1 MKNKYIFAL
10 SAIALIVVLNLCL
23 QRSFFRVDLT
33 SEKRFS
39 ISDNTKDLMKNLQ
52 SPILVKIYLDG
63 DLNSGF
69 LRLKNSL
76 RELLDEF
83 SVYAKND
90 IEYTFINPSQAD
102 SEEERMKNYERLEQR
117 GLTHTTIYERDNEGK
132 MIQKMVFPW
141 AEIVTEKDTFPVNLL
156 KNIAG
161 NSGAENL
168 NISIENLEFELT
180 DAIRILNSKQVQK
193 IAFLEGHGELT
204 EEFVYDISSA
214 FSRYFQVDRGVIGTD
229 ASVLNDYKA
238 IVVAKPD
245 SSFNETEKYIIDQY
259 IMNGGRVLWLL
270 DGVQMSMQ
278 QLVEQGTSPAISL
291 DVNLSDLLFRYG
303 VRINNALVQDVQCVQ
318 MPLNVSASSAPQY
331 EAVPWIFSPILLTS
345 PQHPITRNLSQVK
358 ADFCSYVDFTG
369 ENLSQKA
376 SILLA
381 TSSASHIVQVPAM
394 IDLNEI
400 VSGFDDH
407 YFNTSFV
414 PVAVALEGV
423 FSSGFQNRMLPKGI
437 ENAKPQKGQS
447 VETRMVVIADGD
459 IIKNEIVPTANG
471 YQVLPV
477 GYDRYS
483 GMQFGNRDFIL
494 NALLYLTDDEGW
506 INLRNR
512 TFKLR
517 MLNKK
522 TTLEQKTLIK
532 WTNLLLPI
540 FLLLVFGSVYL
551 SVRYFYY
558 RKK

>member
-52 SPILVKIYLDG
+52 SPILVKVYLDG

-369 ENLSQKA
+369 ENPSQKA

-447 VETRMVVIADGD
+447 VETKMVVIADGD

>member
-52 SPILVKIYLDG
+52 SPILVKVYLDG

-238 IVVAKPD
+238 IIVAKPD

-331 EAVPWIFSPILLTS
+331 EAVSWIFSPILLTS

-447 VETRMVVIADGD
+447 VETKMVVIADGD

-483 GMQFGNRDFIL
+483 GIQFGNRDFIL

>member
-1 MKNKYIFAL
+1 
-10 SAIALIVVLNLCL
+10 
-23 QRSFFRVDLT
+23 
-33 SEKRFS
+33 
-39 ISDNTKDLMKNLQ
+39 
-52 SPILVKIYLDG
+52 
-63 DLNSGF
+63 
-69 LRLKNSL
+69 
-76 RELLDEF
+76 
-83 SVYAKND
+83 
-90 IEYTFINPSQAD
+90 
-102 SEEERMKNYERLEQR
+102 
-117 GLTHTTIYERDNEGK
+117 
-132 MIQKMVFPW
+132 
-141 AEIVTEKDTFPVNLL
+141 
-156 KNIAG
+156 
-161 NSGAENL
+161 
-168 NISIENLEFELT
+168 
-180 DAIRILNSKQVQK
+180 
-193 IAFLEGHGELT
+193 
-204 EEFVYDISSA
+204 
-214 FSRYFQVDRGVIGTD
+214 
-229 ASVLNDYKA
+229 
-238 IVVAKPD
+238 
-245 SSFNETEKYIIDQY
+245 
-259 IMNGGRVLWLL
+259 MNGGRVLWLL

-369 ENLSQKA
+369 ENPSQKA

>member
-1 MKNKYIFAL
+1 MKKKYIFAL
-10 SAIALIVVLNLCL
+10 SAVALIVVLNICL
-23 QRSFFRVDLT
+23 QRSFFRIDLT

-39 ISDNTKDLMKNLQ
+39 ISENTKDLMRNLQ
-52 SPILVKIYLDG
+52 SPILVNIYLDG

-83 SVYAKND
+83 SVYAKDD
-90 IEYTFINPSQAD
+90 ITYAFINPSQATT
-102 SEEERMKNYERLEQR
+102 EEERLKNYERLEQR
-117 GLTHTTIYERDNEGK
+117 GLSHTTIYERDSEGK

-141 AEIVTEKDTFPVNLL
+141 AEIVTQKDTFPVNLL

-180 DAIRILNSKQVQK
+180 DAIRILNSEQVQK
-193 IAFLEGHGELT
+193 IAFLEGHGELA
-204 EEFVYDISSA
+204 EELVYDISSA
-214 FSRYFQVDRGVIGTD
+214 FSRYFQVDRGILGSD

-238 IVVAKPD
+238 IIVAKPD
-245 SSFNETEKYIIDQY
+245 STFSEQEKYIIDQY
-259 IMNGGRVLWLL
+259 IMNGGRVLWLI
-270 DGVQMSMQ
+270 DGVKMSMQ
-278 QLVEQGTSPAISL
+278 QLIEQGSSPAIAL
-291 DVNLSDLLFRYG
+291 DVNMNDLLFRYG
-303 VRINNALVQDVQCVQ
+303 VRINGALVQDVQCVQ
-318 MPLNVSASSAPQY
+318 MPFNVSASSASQY
-331 EAVPWIFSPILLTS
+331 ESVPWIFSPILLTS

-358 ADFCSYVDFTG
+358 ADFCSYIDFTG
-369 ENLSQKA
+369 NNESQKA

-381 TSSASHIVQVPAM
+381 TSSASHIVQTPSMV
-394 IDLNEI
+394 DLNEMME
-400 VSGFDDH
+400 GFDEQ
-407 YFNTSFV
+407 YFNVSFV
-414 PVAVALEGV
+414 PVAVALEGC
-423 FSSGFQNRMLPKGI
+423 FQSGFQNRMLPKGI
-437 ENAKPQKGQS
+437 ENAQPLRNQS
-447 VETRMVVIADGD
+447 VETKMVIVADGD

-477 GYDRYS
+477 GFDRYS

-522 TTLEQKTLIK
+522 AVLEKKQLIK

-540 FLLLVFGSVYL
+540 FILLILGTIYL
-551 SVRYFYY
+551 SVRYFYF
-558 RKK
+558 RK

>member
-1 MKNKYIFAL
+1 MKNKYIFSL
-10 SAIALIVVLNLCL
+10 SIVALILILNICF
-23 QRSFFRVDLT
+23 QRNFFRIDLT
-33 SEKRFS
+33 SEKRFT
-39 ISDNTKDLMKNLQ
+39 ISDNTKNLMRDLQ
-52 SPILVKIYLDG
+52 SPILVNIYLDG

-83 SVYAKND
+83 SIYAKDN
-90 IEYTFINPSQAD
+90 IEYEFINPSQAD

-117 GLTHTTIYERDNEGK
+117 GLSHTTIYERDNEGK

-141 AEIVTEKDTFPVNLL
+141 VEIVTKSDTFPVNLL
-156 KNIAG
+156 KNIPG

-193 IAFLEGHGELT
+193 IAFLEGHGELS
-204 EEFVYDISSA
+204 EELVYDISSA
-214 FSRYFQVDRGVIGTD
+214 FSRYFQVDRGVLDKD
-229 ASVLNDYKA
+229 ASVLDDYKA
-238 IVVAKPD
+238 IIIAKPD
-245 SSFNETEKYIIDQY
+245 SLFSETEKYIIDQY
-259 IMNGGRVLWLL
+259 IMNGGRVLWLI

-278 QLVEQGTSPAISL
+278 QLVEQGSSPAIAL
-291 DVNLSDLLFRYG
+291 DLNLNDLLFRYG
-303 VRINNALVQDVQCVQ
+303 VRINNALLQDVQCVQ
-318 MPLNVSASSAPQY
+318 MPLNVSASSTPQY
-331 EAVPWIFSPILLTS
+331 EAVPWLFSPILLTS
-345 PQHPITRNLSQVK
+345 PEHPITRNISQVK
-358 ADFCSYVDFTG
+358 ADFCSYIDFTG
-369 ENLSQKA
+369 ENSSQKA

-394 IDLNEI
+394 IDLNEM
-400 VSGFDDH
+400 VTGFDEH
-407 YFNTSFV
+407 YFNASFV
-414 PVAVALEGV
+414 PIAVALEGN
-423 FSSGFQNRMLPKGI
+423 FSSGFQNRMLPQGI
-437 ENAKPQKGQS
+437 ENAKPLRNKS
-447 VETRMVVIADGD
+447 VETKMVVIADGD

-477 GYDRYS
+477 GFDRYS

-522 TTLEQKTLIK
+522 AVLEQKTLIK

-540 FLLLVFGSVYL
+540 FLLLIFGSIYL
-551 SVRYFYY
+551 SVRYFYF
-558 RKK
+558 KKK

>member
-1 MKNKYIFAL
+1 MKKKYIFAL
-10 SAIALIVVLNLCL
+10 SAVALIVVLNICL
-23 QRSFFRVDLT
+23 QRSFFRIDLT

-39 ISDNTKDLMKNLQ
+39 ISENTKDLMRNLQ
-52 SPILVKIYLDG
+52 SPILVNIYLDG

-83 SVYAKND
+83 SVYAKDD
-90 IEYTFINPSQAD
+90 ITYAFINPSQATT
-102 SEEERMKNYERLEQR
+102 EEERLKNYERLEQR
-117 GLTHTTIYERDNEGK
+117 GLSHTTIYERDSEGK

-141 AEIVTEKDTFPVNLL
+141 AEIVTQKDTFPVNLL

-180 DAIRILNSKQVQK
+180 DAIRILNSEQVQK
-193 IAFLEGHGELT
+193 IAFLEGHGELA
-204 EEFVYDISSA
+204 EELVYDISSA
-214 FSRYFQVDRGVIGTD
+214 FSRYFQVDRGILGSD
-229 ASVLNDYKA
+229 ASILNDYKA
-238 IVVAKPD
+238 IIVAKPD
-245 SSFNETEKYIIDQY
+245 STFSEQEKYIIDQY
-259 IMNGGRVLWLL
+259 IMNGGRVLWLI
-270 DGVQMSMQ
+270 DGVKMSMQ
-278 QLVEQGTSPAISL
+278 QLIEQGSSPAIAL
-291 DVNLSDLLFRYG
+291 DVNLNDLLFRYG
-303 VRINNALVQDVQCVQ
+303 VRINGALVQDVQCVQ
-318 MPLNVSASSAPQY
+318 MPFNVSASSASQY
-331 EAVPWIFSPILLTS
+331 ESVPWIFSPILLTS

-358 ADFCSYVDFTG
+358 ADFCSYIDFTG
-369 ENLSQKA
+369 NNESQKA

-381 TSSASHIVQVPAM
+381 TSSASHIVQTPTM
-394 IDLNEI
+394 IDLDEMLT
-400 VSGFDDH
+400 GFDEQ
-407 YFNTSFV
+407 YFNVSFV
-414 PVAVALEGV
+414 PVAVALEGC
-423 FSSGFQNRMLPKGI
+423 FQSGFQNRMLPKGI
-437 ENAKPQKGQS
+437 ENAQPLRNQS
-447 VETRMVVIADGD
+447 VETKMVIVADGD

-477 GYDRYS
+477 GFDRYS

-522 TTLEQKTLIK
+522 AVLEKKQLIK

-540 FLLLVFGSVYL
+540 FILLILGTIYL
-551 SVRYFYY
+551 SVRYFYF
-558 RKK
+558 RK

>member
-1 MKNKYIFAL
+1 
-10 SAIALIVVLNLCL
+10 
-23 QRSFFRVDLT
+23 
-33 SEKRFS
+33 
-39 ISDNTKDLMKNLQ
+39 
-52 SPILVKIYLDG
+52 
-63 DLNSGF
+63 
-69 LRLKNSL
+69 
-76 RELLDEF
+76 
-83 SVYAKND
+83 
-90 IEYTFINPSQAD
+90 
-102 SEEERMKNYERLEQR
+102 
-117 GLTHTTIYERDNEGK
+117 
-132 MIQKMVFPW
+132 MVFPW

-369 ENLSQKA
+369 ENPSQKA

>member
-52 SPILVKIYLDG
+52 SPILVKVYLDG

-141 AEIVTEKDTFPVNLL
+141 AEIVTEKDTFSVNLL

-447 VETRMVVIADGD
+447 VETKMVVIADGD

>member
-1 MKNKYIFAL
+1 MKKKYIFAL
-10 SAIALIVVLNLCL
+10 SAVALIVVLNICL
-23 QRSFFRVDLT
+23 QRSFFRIDLT

-39 ISDNTKDLMKNLQ
+39 ISKNTKDLMRNLQ
-52 SPILVKIYLDG
+52 SPILVNIYLDG

-83 SVYAKND
+83 SVYAKDD
-90 IEYTFINPSQAD
+90 ITYAFINPSQATT
-102 SEEERMKNYERLEQR
+102 EEERLKNYERLEQR
-117 GLTHTTIYERDNEGK
+117 GLSHTTIYERDSEGK

-141 AEIVTEKDTFPVNLL
+141 AEIVTQKDTFPVNLL

-180 DAIRILNSKQVQK
+180 DAIRILNSEQVQK
-193 IAFLEGHGELT
+193 IAFLEGHGELA
-204 EEFVYDISSA
+204 EELVYDISSA
-214 FSRYFQVDRGVIGTD
+214 FSRYFQVDRGILGND
-229 ASVLNDYKA
+229 ASILNDYKA
-238 IVVAKPD
+238 IIIAKPD
-245 SSFNETEKYIIDQY
+245 SSFTEKEKYIIDQY
-259 IMNGGRVLWLL
+259 IMNGGRVLWLI
-270 DGVQMSMQ
+270 DGVKMSMQ
-278 QLVEQGTSPAISL
+278 QLIEQGSSPAIAL
-291 DVNLSDLLFRYG
+291 DVNLNDLLFRYG
-303 VRINNALVQDVQCVQ
+303 VRINGALVQDVQCVQ
-318 MPLNVSASSAPQY
+318 MPFNVSASSASQY
-331 EAVPWIFSPILLTS
+331 ESVPWIFSPILLTS

-358 ADFCSYVDFTG
+358 ADFCSYIDFTG
-369 ENLSQKA
+369 NNESQKA

-381 TSSASHIVQVPAM
+381 TSSASHIVQTPSMV
-394 IDLNEI
+394 DLNEMME
-400 VSGFDDH
+400 GFDEQ
-407 YFNTSFV
+407 YFNVSFV
-414 PVAVALEGV
+414 PVAVALEGC
-423 FSSGFQNRMLPKGI
+423 FQSGFQNRMLPKGI
-437 ENAKPQKGQS
+437 ENAQPLRNQS
-447 VETRMVVIADGD
+447 VETKMVIVADGD

-477 GYDRYS
+477 GFDRYS

-522 TTLEQKTLIK
+522 AVVEKKQLIK

-540 FLLLVFGSVYL
+540 FILLILGTIYL
-551 SVRYFYY
+551 SVRYFYF
-558 RKK
+558 RK

>member
-52 SPILVKIYLDG
+52 SPILVKVYLDG

-459 IIKNEIVPTANG
+459 IIKNEIVSTANG

>member
-52 SPILVKIYLDG
+52 SPILVKVYLDG

>member
-1 MKNKYIFAL
+1 MKKKYIFAL
-10 SAIALIVVLNLCL
+10 SAVALIVVLNICL
-23 QRSFFRVDLT
+23 QRSFFRIDLT

-39 ISDNTKDLMKNLQ
+39 ISENTKDLMRNLQ
-52 SPILVKIYLDG
+52 SPILVNIYLDG

-83 SVYAKND
+83 SVYAKDD
-90 IEYTFINPSQAD
+90 ITYAFINPSQATT
-102 SEEERMKNYERLEQR
+102 EEERLKNYERLEQR
-117 GLTHTTIYERDNEGK
+117 GLSHTTIYERDSEGK

-141 AEIVTEKDTFPVNLL
+141 AEIVTQKDTFPVNLL

-180 DAIRILNSKQVQK
+180 DAIRILNSEQVQK
-193 IAFLEGHGELT
+193 IAFLEGHGELA
-204 EEFVYDISSA
+204 EELVYDISSA
-214 FSRYFQVDRGVIGTD
+214 FSRYFQVDRGILGSD

-238 IVVAKPD
+238 IIVAKPD
-245 SSFNETEKYIIDQY
+245 STFSEQEKYIIDQY
-259 IMNGGRVLWLL
+259 IMNGGRVLWLI
-270 DGVQMSMQ
+270 DGVKMSMQ
-278 QLVEQGTSPAISL
+278 QLIEQGSSPAIAL
-291 DVNLSDLLFRYG
+291 DVNLNDLLFRYG
-303 VRINNALVQDVQCVQ
+303 VRINGALVQDVQCVQ
-318 MPLNVSASSAPQY
+318 MPFNVSASSASQY
-331 EAVPWIFSPILLTS
+331 ESVPWIFSPILLTS

-358 ADFCSYVDFTG
+358 ADFCSYIDFTG
-369 ENLSQKA
+369 NNESQKA

-381 TSSASHIVQVPAM
+381 TSSASHIVQTPSMV
-394 IDLNEI
+394 DLNEMME
-400 VSGFDDH
+400 GFDEQ
-407 YFNTSFV
+407 YFNVSFV
-414 PVAVALEGV
+414 PVAVALEGC
-423 FSSGFQNRMLPKGI
+423 FQSGFQNRMLPKGI
-437 ENAKPQKGQS
+437 ENAQPLRNQS
-447 VETRMVVIADGD
+447 VETKMVIVADGD

-477 GYDRYS
+477 GFDRYS

-522 TTLEQKTLIK
+522 AVLEKKQLIK

-540 FLLLVFGSVYL
+540 FILLILGTIYL
-551 SVRYFYY
+551 SVRYFCF
-558 RKK
+558 RK

>member
-52 SPILVKIYLDG
+52 SPILVKVYLDG

-238 IVVAKPD
+238 IIVAKPD

-447 VETRMVVIADGD
+447 VETKMVVIADGD

>member
-52 SPILVKIYLDG
+52 SPILVKVYLDG

-369 ENLSQKA
+369 ENPSQKA

>member
-1 MKNKYIFAL
+1 MKKKYIFAL
-10 SAIALIVVLNLCL
+10 SAVALIVVLNICL
-23 QRSFFRVDLT
+23 QRSFFRIDLT

-39 ISDNTKDLMKNLQ
+39 ISENTKDLMRNLQ
-52 SPILVKIYLDG
+52 SPILVNIYLDG

-83 SVYAKND
+83 SVYAKDD
-90 IEYTFINPSQAD
+90 ITYAFINPSQATT
-102 SEEERMKNYERLEQR
+102 EEERLKNYERLEQR
-117 GLTHTTIYERDNEGK
+117 GLSHTTIYERDSEGK

-141 AEIVTEKDTFPVNLL
+141 AEIVTQKDTFPVNLL

-180 DAIRILNSKQVQK
+180 DAIRILNSEQVQK
-193 IAFLEGHGELT
+193 IAFLEGHGELA
-204 EEFVYDISSA
+204 EELVYDISSA
-214 FSRYFQVDRGVIGTD
+214 FSRYFQVDRGILGSD
-229 ASVLNDYKA
+229 ASILNDYKA
-238 IVVAKPD
+238 IIVAKPD
-245 SSFNETEKYIIDQY
+245 STFSEQEKYIIDQY
-259 IMNGGRVLWLL
+259 IMNGGRVLWLI
-270 DGVQMSMQ
+270 DGVKMSMQ
-278 QLVEQGTSPAISL
+278 QLIEQGSSPAIAL
-291 DVNLSDLLFRYG
+291 DVNLNDLLFRYG
-303 VRINNALVQDVQCVQ
+303 VRINGALVQDVQCVQ
-318 MPLNVSASSAPQY
+318 MPFNVSASSASQY
-331 EAVPWIFSPILLTS
+331 ESVPWIFSPILLTS

-358 ADFCSYVDFTG
+358 ADFCSYIDFTG
-369 ENLSQKA
+369 NNESQKA

-381 TSSASHIVQVPAM
+381 TSSASHIVQTPSMV
-394 IDLNEI
+394 DLDEMLT
-400 VSGFDDH
+400 GFDEQ
-407 YFNTSFV
+407 YFNVSFV
-414 PVAVALEGV
+414 PVAVALEGS
-423 FSSGFQNRMLPKGI
+423 FSSGFQNRMLPQGI
-437 ENAKPQKGQS
+437 ENAQPLRNRS
-447 VETRMVVIADGD
+447 VETKMVVVADGD

-477 GYDRYS
+477 GFDRYS

-522 TTLEQKTLIK
+522 AVLEQKPLIK

-540 FLLLVFGSVYL
+540 FILLILGTIYL
-551 SVRYFYY
+551 SVRYFYF
-558 RKK
+558 RK

>member
-1 MKNKYIFAL
+1 MKKKYIFAL
-10 SAIALIVVLNLCL
+10 SAVALIVVLNICL
-23 QRSFFRVDLT
+23 QRSFFRIDLT

-39 ISDNTKDLMKNLQ
+39 ISENTKDLMRNLQ
-52 SPILVKIYLDG
+52 SPILVNIYLDG

-83 SVYAKND
+83 SVYAKDD
-90 IEYTFINPSQAD
+90 ITYAFINPSQATT
-102 SEEERMKNYERLEQR
+102 EEERLKNYERLEQR
-117 GLTHTTIYERDNEGK
+117 GLSHTTIYERDSEGK

-141 AEIVTEKDTFPVNLL
+141 AEIVTQKDTFPVNLL

-180 DAIRILNSKQVQK
+180 DAIRILNSEQVQK
-193 IAFLEGHGELT
+193 IAFLEGHGELA
-204 EEFVYDISSA
+204 EELVYDISSA
-214 FSRYFQVDRGVIGTD
+214 FSRYFQVDRGILGSD

-238 IVVAKPD
+238 IIVAKPD
-245 SSFNETEKYIIDQY
+245 STFSEQEKYIIDQY
-259 IMNGGRVLWLL
+259 IMNGGRVLWLI
-270 DGVQMSMQ
+270 DGVKMSMQ
-278 QLVEQGTSPAISL
+278 QLIEQGSSPAIAL
-291 DVNLSDLLFRYG
+291 DVNLNDLLFRYG
-303 VRINNALVQDVQCVQ
+303 VRINGALVQDVQCVQ
-318 MPLNVSASSAPQY
+318 MPFNVSASSASQY
-331 EAVPWIFSPILLTS
+331 ESVPWIFSPILLTS

-358 ADFCSYVDFTG
+358 ADFCSYIDFTG
-369 ENLSQKA
+369 NNESQKA

-381 TSSASHIVQVPAM
+381 TSSASHIVQTPSMV
-394 IDLNEI
+394 DLNEMME
-400 VSGFDDH
+400 GFDEQ
-407 YFNTSFV
+407 YFNVSFV
-414 PVAVALEGV
+414 PVAVALEGC
-423 FSSGFQNRMLPKGI
+423 FQSGFQNRMLPKGI
-437 ENAKPQKGQS
+437 ENAQPLRNQS
-447 VETRMVVIADGD
+447 VETKMVIVADGD

-477 GYDRYS
+477 GFDRYS

-522 TTLEQKTLIK
+522 AVLEKKQLIK

-540 FLLLVFGSVYL
+540 FILLILGTIYL
-551 SVRYFYY
+551 SVRYFYF
-558 RKK
+558 RK

>member
-52 SPILVKIYLDG
+52 SPILVKVYLDG

-447 VETRMVVIADGD
+447 VETKMVVIADGD